1 MVKDMENI
9 NFDIAERD
17 EKVEIPE
24 NLIFGR
30 TFTDHVFEMDYDEA
44 LGGWHSPTIKK
55 RTKLELSPAAMVLHY
70 GQAIFEGLKAYKHSN
85 GKIALFRPEKNV
97 ERLNNSAERMC
108 IPQVDPKL
116 VLQAMLELVKLEQDW
131 IPTQP
136 GHALYIRPVL
146 FATDPFLGVKPATN
160 YKLVILLSP
169 VGPYYPEG
177 FKPVPILATDEF
189 VRAAPKGV
197 GACKTAGNYAS
208 SLAAQREA
216 IKQGYTQV
224 LWLDPIEQKYL
235 EEVGTMNIFVKF
247 KDEVAT
253 PNLTGT
259 ILPGITRIS
268 ALQIL
273 KDWGLKVSERKIHI
287 DEIMDG
293 YENGNLEEIFGTGT
307 AAVISCVGRLKYKD
321 KIMMLCEEKGG
332 DFSKKL
338 YNEITGI
345 QYGKIEDRYNWL
357 TYID

>member
-1 MVKDMENI
+1 MVNSMGQI
-9 NFDIAERD
+9 NFDIMERD
-17 EKVEIPE
+17 SKVEIPE
-24 NLIFGR
+24 KLIFGR

-55 RTKLELSPAAMVLHY
+55 RSKLEMSPASIVLHY
-70 GQAIFEGLKAYKHSN
+70 GQAIFEGLKAYQHED

-97 ERLNNSAERMC
+97 ERLNNSATRMC
-108 IPQVDPKL
+108 IPTVDDKL
-116 VLQAMLELVKLEQDW
+116 LLEAMLELVKLEQDW

-136 GHALYIRPVL
+136 GHSLYIRPVV
-146 FATDPFLGVKPATN
+146 FGTDPFLGVKPATN

-197 GACKTAGNYAS
+197 GNCKTAGNYAA
-208 SLAAQREA
+208 SLAAQRAA

-259 ILPGITRIS
+259 ILPGITRMS
-268 ALQIL
+268 ALEIL
-273 KDWGLKVSERKIHI
+273 KDRGMNVNERKIHI
-287 DEIMDG
+287 NEIMEG
-293 YENGNLEEIFGTGT
+293 HENGNLEEVFGTGT
-307 AAVISCVGRLKYKD
+307 AAVISSVGKLKYQD
-321 KIMMLCEEKGG
+321 KVLELCDETAG

-338 YNEITGI
+338 YDEITGI
-345 QYGKIEDRYNWL
+345 QYGKIEDKHNWL
-357 TYID
+357 TFID

>member
-1 MVKDMENI
+1 MVNIMGQI
-9 NFDIAERD
+9 NFDIVER
-17 EKVEIPE
+17 ESKVEIPE
-24 NLIFGR
+24 KLIFGR

-44 LGGWHSPTIKK
+44 LGGWHTPTIKK
-55 RTKLELSPAAMVLHY
+55 RSKLELSPAAMVLHY
-70 GQAIFEGLKAYKHSN
+70 GQAIFEGLKAYKHED
-85 GKIALFRPEKNV
+85 GRIALFRPEKNV
-97 ERLNNSAERMC
+97 ERLNNSAQRMC
-108 IPQVDPKL
+108 IPTLDKKL
-116 VLQAMLELVKLEQDW
+116 ILEAMLELVKLEQDW

-136 GHALYIRPVL
+136 GHALYIRPVVI
-146 FATDPFLGVKPATN
+146 ATDPFLGVKPATN

-177 FKPVPILATDEF
+177 FKPVPILATDEY
-189 VRAAPKGV
+189 VRAAYKGV
-197 GACKTAGNYAS
+197 GDCKTAGNYAA

-247 KDEVAT
+247 KDEVST

-259 ILPGITRIS
+259 ILPGVTRLS

-273 KDWGLKVSERKIHI
+273 KDWGLNVTERKIHI
-287 DEIMDG
+287 NEILDG

-307 AAVISCVGRLKYKD
+307 AAVVSCVGRLKYKD
-321 KIMMLCEEKGG
+321 KIMKLCENGGG

-338 YNEITGI
+338 YDEITGI
-345 QYGKIEDRYNWL
+345 QYGRIEDKHNWL
-357 TYID
+357 TFID